1 MAGSQCSHEEVSSAR
16 SCKSICTSTGIY
28 RRKYHLRAVFQ
39 SALFLGLVIGTCF
52 YNTAGG
58 GNWLPQQSSPQLRTR
73 DVSEPITLERYPS
86 FISKDKIIE
95 QPELTTPKRRQRR
108 RRTTVPDCD
117 DIEKADPKWT
127 IVWQILGVLYMF
139 LALAIVCDEFF
150 VPALEEMASS
160 RRMDLSMDVAGATLM
175 AAGGS
180 APELFSN
187 LFGTFQ
193 ESEIG
198 FGTIIGSAVFNVL
211 FVIAMCSIFSKEIL
225 TLTWW
230 PLFRDSLCYTVGLVV
245 LAIFVGFNSK
255 EEIELWESFVLFSL
269 YIVYILIMWKNADI
283 YKYLTGKELEYP
295 DEDDDDEDRR
305 EEHKPT
311 EETQETTITN
321 GGGANTE
328 VVIDDDPH
336 PRESSSNSPS
346 LSEDGGE
353 SKREEKPSNTVG
365 LERSLDDNASTHSR
379 SSRGS
384 VNLGN
389 LVVGSTLPSS
399 YFSWQG
405 TFRAGI
411 LKLLRNPN
419 TWVETGGM
427 GIVAKLAGDADAVF
441 QKIDENGDG
450 NIDRDELKRL
460 FQILDCP
467 VSAAELEEVFNI
479 LDENKDGV
487 ISEEEF
493 HKWYTTSAEL
503 IRSQVKNVFE
513 SLDTDNSGTIDKYE
527 LKALLLELD
536 PRVTDED
543 CADAID
549 EMYKHGSREE
559 ITFEE
564 FEEWYEHSIIYERQK
579 KLVEEDME
587 GVWESLKPPFGDG
600 FLSWLQYVIVFPLVI
615 CMALTI
621 PDVRI
626 PGRGKYCYIAF
637 FMSIGWIGLF
647 AYAMV
652 TWAET
657 IGNTVGIPSVI
668 MGLTVLAAGTS
679 VPDLLS
685 SVIVARRGSGD
696 MAVSSSIGSNIF
708 DILVGLPVPWILY
721 SLWEDTSIGIDSDNI
736 VVSLILLIA
745 MLVFVIVAVHCQGW
759 KLTKTLG
766 GLMILFY
773 FGFLVQAIAVAL
785 PFETCVST

>member
-1 MAGSQCSHEEVSSAR
+1 MTGSQFPAEGSSAEA
-16 SCKSICTSTGIY
+16 SPPLINNVCTASGIY
-28 RRKYHLRAVFQ
+28 RRKYHVRAVFR
-39 SALFLGLVIGTCF
+39 SAAFLALIAGVCVYNAAWGTGSF
-52 YNTAGG
+52 VQKTTPKLRMA
-58 GNWLPQQSSPQLRTR
+58 PQ
-73 DVSEPITLERYPS
+73 ITLERYPS
-86 FISKDKIIE
+86 FSIE
-95 QPELTTPKRRQRR
+95 APDVTPKPKRHRKLLQN
-108 RRTTVPDCD
+108 CD
-117 DIEKADPKWT
+117 DIEKADPKWL
-127 IVWQILGVLYMF
+127 IAFQIIGVLYMF

-150 VPALEEMASS
+150 VPALEEMASP
-160 RRMDLSMDVAGATLM
+160 RRMNLSMDVAGATLM

-180 APELFSN
+180 APELFTS

-198 FGTIIGSAVFNVL
+198 FGTIVGSAVFNVL
-211 FVIAMCSIFSKEIL
+211 FVIAMCSIFSKEVL

-230 PLFRDSLCYTVGLVV
+230 PLFRDCCCYTVGLVV
-245 LAIFVGFNSK
+245 LAIFVGVNSK
-255 EEIELWESFVLFSL
+255 EEIEFWEAAVLFGL
-269 YIVYILIMWKNADI
+269 YICYILIMWKNADL
-283 YKYLTGKELEYP
+283 YKYFTGKELEYP
-295 DEDDDDEDRR
+295 DEDDDDGDDDEMKKR
-305 EEHKPT
+305 EERNAA
-311 EETQETTITN
+311 ETQGITN
-321 GGGANTE
+321 GQVNGSAVDANS
-328 VVIDDDPH
+328 IAHLPQSDAP
-336 PRESSSNSPS
+336 
-346 LSEDGGE
+346 
-353 SKREEKPSNTVG
+353 
-365 LERSLDDNASTHSR
+365 ERSLDDNGSTHSR
-379 SSRGS
+379 SSKGS
-384 VNLGN
+384 VNLGH
-389 LVVGSTLPSS
+389 LVVGAGMPSS

-427 GIVAKLAGDADAVF
+427 GIVAKLAGDAEAVF

-450 NIDRDELKRL
+450 NIDREELKRL

-479 LDENKDGV
+479 LDEDKDGK

-493 HKWYTTSAEL
+493 NKWYTTSVEL

-513 SLDTDNSGTIDKYE
+513 SLDTNNSGTIDKYE

-543 CADAID
+543 CEKAID
-549 EMYKHGSREE
+549 DMYKHGSREE

-579 KLVEEDME
+579 KAVEEDME

-600 FLSWLQYVIVFPLVI
+600 CLSWIQYIIVFPVVI

-626 PGRGKYCYIAF
+626 PGWSKYCYVAF
-637 FMSIGWIGLF
+637 MMSIAWIGLF
-647 AYAMV
+647 AYLMV
-652 TWAET
+652 TWAEV

-708 DILVGLPVPWILY
+708 DILVGLPVPWMIY
-721 SLWEDTSIGIDSDNI
+721 SLWESTSIYIGSDNI
-736 VVSLILLIA
+736 FTSLFILLG
-745 MLVFVIVAVHCQGW
+745 MLVFVVVAVHCQGW

-766 GLMILFY
+766 AMMIVFY
-773 FGFLVQAIAVAL
+773 FAFLVQAIVLEL
-785 PFETCVST
+785 PFETCIKTP